1 MPETHTGERD
11 RTLLAIPRV
20 LERSAGDVVH
30 QAFDRLLSSDTAV
43 TTAAEAR
50 RLLADHEETEELTDA
65 IQRFVGIATPV
76 VRIALR
82 GARFTRI
89 PWVLVASSTVS
100 IGITVRNGV
109 RELQAIAALLVHRFE
124 EETGAPPDR
133 ALLQKLTLEL
143 YLRPRRTPD
152 VSDLG
157 LPLVRL
163 ARRWIVSG
171 AFGRNTREKTGK
183 ALDAAERLDVSSLAG
198 RALGSAR
205 YVANDTATGLSRR
218 VWGLTRLARL
228 FDLRLVRVRTT
239 MPPDAPHE
247 PNENEG
253 SEIAD
258 GSNYRVT
265 DDPGSEAADGSNY
278 RDEDADSSE
287 IADGS
292 NYQVQDEPGDTI
304 ADGSNYRDKA

>member
-1 MPETHTGERD
+1 MLDTQIEERTGA
-11 RTLLAIPRV
+11 LLAIPRV
-20 LERSAGDVVH
+20 LERSAGDVV
-30 QAFDRLLSSDTAV
+30 QLAFDRLLSSNTTV

-50 RLLADHEETEELTDA
+50 RQLADHEDTEELTDA

-89 PWVLVASSTVS
+89 PWVLVVSSAVS
-100 IGITVRNGV
+100 MGVTVRNGV
-109 RELQAIAALLVHRFE
+109 RELQAIAALLAHRFE

-171 AFGRNTREKTGK
+171 AFGRNTRGKSEK

-198 RALGSAR
+198 RARASLG
-205 YVANDTATGLSRR
+205 
-218 VWGLTRLARL
+218 
-228 FDLRLVRVRTT
+228 
-239 MPPDAPHE
+239 
-247 PNENEG
+247 
-253 SEIAD
+253 
-258 GSNYRVT
+258 
-265 DDPGSEAADGSNY
+265 
-278 RDEDADSSE
+278 
-287 IADGS
+287 
-292 NYQVQDEPGDTI
+292 
-304 ADGSNYRDKA
+304 